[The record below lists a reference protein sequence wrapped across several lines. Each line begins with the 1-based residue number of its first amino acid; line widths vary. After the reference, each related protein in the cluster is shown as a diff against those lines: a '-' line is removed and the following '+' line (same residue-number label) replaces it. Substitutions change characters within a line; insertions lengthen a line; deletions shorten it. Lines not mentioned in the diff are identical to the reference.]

1 MASAAN
7 TPTSYYLDTA
17 DAKKACAEDKAQMEK
32 KCAPDD
38 KNKGRGKGRP
48 ASRLSHKNA
57 GKDENWVL
65 DHCGPLMVQP
75 GLGNFKEWFQEFGD
89 ITSSLSSIRTTLQNS
104 VIAKIEQEILE
115 YSGKQIA
122 KLAVRRGLTGW
133 IPIVGW
139 VLTAVDVAVT
149 AYDAAGRIGEM
160 RKTVEELKG
169 TVERLKEAGGKISST
184 LNQYKDKLKNFDK
197 LSEAEQKKV
206 ANTVMADIQTA
217 YAAADPCLRARKCM
231 LVPFSKDGAAK
242 WAGKGCCPGQTGH
255 HLLPDAMFRDS
266 GSKAAAAKSAWAADP
281 KNLDSKGKLKSM
293 PRSKIPTR
301 DCWDGYTE
309 AGSPTICVEGNNQH
323 MGSHGAMHAATKAKL
338 AFKGAAG
345 KKDMP
350 YTDARDLLVEEISA
364 MYGCSKKCLQ
374 EQLDSYYC
382 GEAASKKPGC
392 PQDCKNA
399 KVTPHDGTGAQPDAQ
414 DDGAED

>member
-1 MASAAN
+1 MPSAAN

-17 DAKKACAEDKAQMEK
+17 AAKKACAADQAEMEK
-32 KCAPDD
+32 KCAADD

-48 ASRLSHKNA
+48 KSRLSHKNA
-57 GKDENWVL
+57 GKDANWVL

-75 GLGNFKEWFQEFGD
+75 GLGNFKEWMSEFGD
-89 ITSSLSSIRTTLQNS
+89 ITSSLSAIRESLQS
-104 VIAKIEQEILE
+104 TVIAKIEQEILE

-149 AYDAAGRIGEM
+149 AYDAAGRISTM
-160 RKTVEELKG
+160 RKTVEDLKG
-169 TVERLKEAGGKISST
+169 TVERLKEAGGKIAGT
-184 LNQYKDKLKNFDK
+184 LDRYKDQLKNFGK
-197 LSEAEQKKV
+197 LSKADQKKV
-206 ANTVMADIQTA
+206 ANNVMADIQTA

-255 HLLPDAMFRDS
+255 HLLPDAMFRDN
-266 GSKAAAAKSAWAADP
+266 GAKTAAAKSAWAADP
-281 KNLDSKGKLKSM
+281 KNLNAKGKLKAM

-309 AGSPTICVEGNNQH
+309 SGSPTICVEGNNQH
-323 MGSHGAMHAATKAKL
+323 MGSHGVLHKIT
-338 AFKGAAG
+338 GARLEQLNMLG
-345 KKDMP
+345 KRDMP
-350 YTDARDLLVEEISA
+350 YQDARDLLLETISG
-364 MYGCSKKCLQ
+364 MYGCDKRCLQ

-382 GEAASKKPGC
+382 RKAASKGPGC
-392 PQDCKNA
+392 PDCNHA
-399 KVTPHDGTGAQPDAQ
+399 KVTPHDGTGKQSNPDA
-414 DDGAED
+414 DGVED